1 VSDNSPRIAL
11 SARHWVTKLAA
22 LNVPFDAKALMSAS
36 GCSSSTA
43 QTVLSKTASEGVIE
57 RVAHGWFA
65 KPGVIP
71 RHKPRKGGDEF
82 TALARAEGEAKE
94 RYLADV
100 DAWLRDKTQ
109 FPGATSPLPLASAR
123 QASFNERGSRRR
135 G

>member
-43 QTVLSKTASEGVIE
+43 QTVLSKMASDGVIE
-57 RVAHGWFA
+57 RVAHSWYA
-65 KPGVIP
+65 APGVVP

-82 TALARAEGEAKE
+82 TALARAEGEAKARHLE
-94 RYLADV
+94 MV
-100 DAWLRDKTQ
+100 DAWLAEK
-109 FPGATSPLPLASAR
+109 PPLPLASSR
-123 QASFNERGSRRR
+123 PASFNERGSRRR